1 MDSCRDVVSVTN
13 DGRKDSR
20 TGAVTETETVFYTVI
35 LMCQGRL
42 VLELKYD
49 SVHMPHVQH
58 SIT

>member
-1 MDSCRDVVSVTN
+1 MDSCRDVVSATN

-20 TGAVTETETVFYTVI
+20 TGTEVTETVFYTVI
-35 LMCQGRL
+35 SMCRGQL
-42 VLELKYD
+42 VLELQYD